1 MLQPKRKSIDTILKS
16 AYNKEKKNQ
25 LLDESNV
32 FKTDYTPTS
41 NKYKKQRESLN
52 NKVTT
57 VKSDTATSKDRQQN
71 KDIYDEKEWD
81 KNKWGYVEDAA
92 SIAEF
97 GNFIPHPVAQSVGKA
112 GAIASAALSAKKA
125 KLAYDNED
133 YVNMGLNLGMMGV
146 SVGLSSKTLNVS
158 TTKASK
164 LDAFEK
170 AIAPKTFKSN
180 IINGIELGRNI
191 TDVPSYINVLKH
203 QPLQNQFF
211 LVMHQFL
218 LQTDKQIKASL

>member
-16 AYNKEKKNQ
+16 ANNKEKKNQ

-81 KNKWGYVEDAA
+81 KNKWGYVEDVATV
-92 SIAEF
+92 AEL
-97 GNFIPHPVAQSVGKA
+97 GNFIPHPVGQAIGKA
-112 GAIASAALSAKKA
+112 GAITSTGLAIRKAKKE
-125 KLAYDNED
+125 YDKGN
-133 YVNMGLNLGMMGV
+133 YKNAAINLGFAGV
-146 SVGLSSKTLNVS
+146 SAVLSSKSLPVNTPKL
-158 TTKASK
+158 SK
-164 LDAFEK
+164 LDKFEK
-170 AIAPKTFKSN
+170 IIAPKSFKSMN
-180 IINGIELGRNI
+180 LNKPIYFSSG
-191 TDVPSYINVLKH
+191 VAP
-203 QPLQNQFF
+203 
-211 LVMHQFL
+211 
-218 LQTDKQIKASL
+218 